1 MPEYKIQYFNVK
13 ALAEPLRFLLSYKNI
28 PFDDVRIQKEDWPEI
43 KKTMPMG
50 QMPIMEVD
58 GKRAHQSLAM
68 ARYLAKQVGLNG
80 ANDWEDLEI
89 DMAVDTINDF
99 RNKIGAVQYEADE
112 EVQKKKRVTLDS
124 EIIPFYLEK
133 LEAMAAANDGHF
145 ALSKLTWADLYFV
158 GILDY
163 LNFMAKKDLTEN
175 HPNLTKVKETVL
187 ALEGIKNWVAKRPET
202 EL

>member
-28 PFDDVRIQKEDWPEI
+28 PFDDVRIQKEDWPAI
-43 KKTMPMG
+43 KDTMPMG
-50 QMPIMEVD
+50 QMPILEID
-58 GKRAHQSLAM
+58 GKRAHQSVAM
-68 ARYLAKQVGLNG
+68 ARYLAKQVGLVG
-80 ANDWEDLEI
+80 SNDWEDLEI

-112 EVQKKKRVTLDS
+112 EVQKKKRTTLDN

-133 LEAMAAANDGHF
+133 LEALAKGGHF
-145 ALSKLTWADLYFV
+145 ALGKLTWADLYFV

-163 LNFMAKKDLTEN
+163 LNYMAKKDLTVN
-175 HPNLTKVKETVL
+175 HPNLNKVKETVL
-187 ALEGIKNWVAKRPET
+187 ALEGIKAWVAKRPQT
-202 EL
+202 DL